1 MITRRFL
8 PLLLTSFFSLLCI
21 TAFSQELYWDDP
33 ITLSEGEGLF
43 PTVAGENT
51 TSLVVW
57 QEIETNENEVNQIWL
72 SAQFFNDDTQTWET
86 RQNFAGPFSYS
97 GEIPNLFSVAATDSG
112 LASIAVLTA
121 PNTISIF
128 TTSDKGESFTRTDI
142 INDDTDLVAPR
153 IFKDARGGFVAF
165 ATKGEEQSFSLE
177 IARSSDGVTWSNFTD
192 FTPSRP
198 LDNSFVPTLSVLPNG
213 NEMVVFQSALT
224 ANNRITYQLYS
235 TYNTS
240 STFESWSSAFLLT
253 NTGATG
259 EDLNLYTNQR
269 PFLHVFDNITYLA
282 WERAAVTASQNPSVF
297 IAQLTS
303 EGRITGRIEQITLNN
318 VIARQPVLFNY
329 NGELT
334 ILWFDT
340 RFGLESIYYAQ
351 KRGVLWLENRISTEN
366 ISSVFGYPLVTNNN
380 KDLHIF
386 WEQTESNSDPQVTRL
401 SVDRNA
407 QPPTLT
413 PISFARGQRT
423 SSDRVTV
430 VVTTPDD
437 SSGVAGYSWIIT
449 QSAFLDP
456 PERLMAF
463 PDEDTISTFITQ
475 DGPWYI
481 KARTLDNA
489 GNWSDSE
496 IITYYRDTT
505 APTSPQIAQNLNI
518 DEQGFQ
524 NSNTFSLTWQ
534 NTDISDEIGG
544 YTYNLQ
550 FIAPLSSYTEN
561 PENYSAQELSTIEP
575 QLPPRVMTN
584 DPIVSLNNQENGV
597 YVFSVA
603 TIDAVGNIGEVTS
616 TPIYL
621 NKYVPFTAITAAI
634 PETDIFGNVSLNILG
649 KGFTYDG
656 YISAIY
662 IDRDGVAPYDLVLE
676 LSSNDYNI
684 ISDQQIQDIS
694 FSSLDEGLYRIGLYH
709 TDRGLFMSRP
719 LLPVSTYGTVKIGDY
734 SYRFN
739 PNWNSITQ
747 AYKFTLQISDILLW
761 TVFAFALLGM
771 IFAMRGII
779 ITTKDTI
786 TVHQE
791 VQALITGGSMPFTS
805 KQKTTELKTRG
816 ISLKY
821 KMMLF
826 TSVLVLTVILLVAI
840 PFGYVFIGTQ
850 EETLSDGLQ
859 ERINVLSDSL
869 ASGVKNYMPSANLL
883 ELGLLLSQT
892 ESMEEVKYATI
903 LGLPAGNTDTHL
915 DHVWVSNDPDIATK
929 IDTEN
934 LVLGSSRYTEST
946 IEPVLAQIEE
956 INTTAITEVGE
967 ITTNISTLTQEGIA
981 LALATDTASVARR
994 NEIQSIINQLTEN
1007 LTVQLNALSVAGSGS
1022 LPEFNTES
1030 LSADSNEFLFY
1041 KPVLY
1046 RQGSEQTYA
1055 RGIVI
1060 LQISIENL
1068 LASLR
1073 DAQIT
1078 IITTTLIIAFF
1089 AIAIGVIGSF
1099 MLATIIIRPISR
1111 LSAHVQMI
1119 RDTEDK
1125 EALDGKDIEITS
1137 KDEIG
1142 NLGEIVNDMTHGL
1155 VKAAAAAKD
1164 LTVGKEVQKMFIPLA
1179 VDSDGKKLTT
1189 GSVED
1194 NNATFFGYYEGAK
1207 GVSGDYFD
1215 YLKLDDRHFAVIKC
1229 DVSGK
1234 GVPASL
1240 IMVEVATLFL
1250 NYFKDWSYKKDK
1262 YDLSGIVGR
1271 INDLIESR
1279 GFKGRFAA
1287 FTLCIFDSVGGDVHF
1302 CNAGDNLIHIYDASE
1317 RKKKTIALTET
1328 PASGVFPTFMV
1339 EMKGG
1344 FVVEKLHLDKDDVL
1358 FLYTDGIEEA
1368 KRLFRDKDY
1377 NVINCEESGL
1387 KDGDV
1392 HGHHAFGMDGEEMAP
1407 ERVNAIIEAVFA
1419 QSTYKIEKYHSPIDN
1434 EQLVF
1439 DFSTCEPTAEN
1450 AIMALVSVEKIF
1462 RMYPT
1467 PKATEFDRVQVDRK
1481 IDEFLQEHFLQY
1493 SDYCSNKRDHTEFA
1507 EYMYYTHIKEDEQ
1520 YDDLTLV
1527 AIKKK

>member
-1 MITRRFL
+1 MTRKFVS
-8 PLLLTSFFSLLCI
+8 LLLFCILSFFVSPV
-21 TAFSQELYWDDP
+21 FSQDLYWDNP
-33 ITLSEGEGLF
+33 VTLSDGEGLF
-43 PTVAGENT
+43 PTVAGENDKA
-51 TSLVVW
+51 LVVW
-57 QEIETNENEVNQIWL
+57 QEIEVDENNNNQIWL
-72 SAQFFNDDTQTWET
+72 SAQFFLNETQTWET
-86 RQNFAGPFSYS
+86 REKFAGPFAYS

-121 PNTISIF
+121 PNTISVF
-128 TTSDKGESFTRTDI
+128 TTNDKGATFERTDI

-153 IFKDARGGFVAF
+153 IFKDARGGFIAF

-177 IARSSDGVTWSNFTD
+177 IARSTDGITWTNFTD

-198 LDNSFVPTLSVLPNG
+198 LDNSFVPTLTVLPNG
-213 NEMVVFQSALT
+213 NEMVVFQAALT

-240 STFESWSSAFLLT
+240 TTFESWSSAFLLT

-269 PFLHVFDNITYLA
+269 PYLHVFDTTTYLA
-282 WERAAVTASQNPSVF
+282 WERAPMTSSQSPGVF

-340 RFGLESIYYAQ
+340 RFGLESIYFAQ
-351 KRGVLWLENRISTEN
+351 KRGLLWLENRISTEN

-386 WEQTESNSDPQVTRL
+386 WEQTESDGDPQVTRL

-407 QPPTLT
+407 APPTIR
-413 PISFARGQRT
+413 PISFTQGQRS
-423 SSDRVTV
+423 SSDRVDIIV
-430 VVTTPDD
+430 STPED
-437 SSGVAGYSWIIT
+437 SSGVAGFSWIIT

-463 PDEDTISTFITQ
+463 PDENAISTFITE
-475 DGPWYI
+475 DGRWYI

-489 GNWSDSE
+489 GNWSDSG

-505 APTSPQIAQNLNI
+505 APTTPQLTQTLNV
-518 DEQGFQ
+518 DEDGFQ
-524 NSNTFSLTWQ
+524 VSNTFNISWQ
-534 NTDISDEIGG
+534 NTDTSDQLGG

-550 FIAPLSSYTEN
+550 FVAPISSYLED
-561 PENYSAQELSTIEP
+561 PESYSAQALSTIEP
-575 QLPPRVMTN
+575 QLPPR
-584 DPIVSLNNQENGV
+584 IVSEEPIAAWDNQDNGV
-597 YVFSVA
+597 YLFSVA
-603 TIDAVGNIGEVTS
+603 AVDSVGNIGEVTS
-616 TPIYL
+616 TPVYL
-621 NKYVPFTAITAAI
+621 NKYIPFTTITAAV
-634 PETDIFGNVSLNILG
+634 PQTDIFGNVSLNILG

-656 YISAIY
+656 VISAVY
-662 IDRDGVAPYDLVLE
+662 IDSDGVAPYDLVLE
-676 LSSNDYNI
+676 LSSNDYSI
-684 ISDQQIQDIS
+684 ISDQQIQNIS

-709 TDRGLFMSRP
+709 TERGLFMSRP
-719 LLPVSTYGTVKIGDY
+719 ILPVSSFGTVKIGDY
-734 SYRFN
+734 TYRFN
-739 PNWNSITQ
+739 PNWNNITQ
-747 AYKFTLQISDILLW
+747 TYNITLQISDILLW
-761 TVFAFALLGM
+761 SVFAFAFMGM
-771 IFAMRGII
+771 IFAIRGLIL
-779 ITTKDTI
+779 TAKDTI
-786 TVHQE
+786 TIQQE
-791 VQALITGGSMPFTS
+791 VHALITGGSMPFTD
-805 KQKTTELKTRG
+805 KQKSTELKSRG

-826 TSVLVLTVILLVAI
+826 TSALVLTVILLVAI

-883 ELGLLLSQT
+883 ELGLLLNQT
-892 ESMEEVKYATI
+892 EAMEEVQYATI
-903 LGLPAGNTDTHL
+903 LGLPANNSDTNL
-915 DHVWVSNDPDIATK
+915 DHVWVSNDPNITEK
-929 IDTEN
+929 IDSEN
-934 LVLGSSRYTEST
+934 LILGSSRYTDT
-946 IEPVLAQIEE
+946 AIEPVITQLNE
-956 INTTAITEVGE
+956 INATAISEVGE
-967 ITTNISTLTQEGIA
+967 ITANISSLTQEGIA

-994 NEIQSIINQLTEN
+994 DEIQSIINQLTEN
-1007 LTVQLNALSVAGSGS
+1007 LTVQLNALSVSGSGS
-1022 LPEFNTES
+1022 IPAFNSES
-1030 LSADSNEFLFY
+1030 FSADSTDFLFY

-1055 RGIVI
+1055 RGIVV

-1125 EALDGKDIEITS
+1125 EELEGKDIEITS
-1137 KDEIG
+1137 RDEIG
-1142 NLGEIVNDMTHGL
+1142 NLGVIVNDMTHGL

-1164 LTVGKEVQKMFIPLA
+1164 LTVGKEVQKMFIPLS

-1189 GSVED
+1189 GIVED

-1250 NYFKDWSYKKDK
+1250 NYFKDWTYKKDK

-1377 NVINCEESGL
+1377 NVVICEEPGL
-1387 KDGDV
+1387 KEGDI
-1392 HGHHAFGMDGEEMAP
+1392 HGHHTYGMDGEEMAP
-1407 ERVNAIIEAVFA
+1407 ERVNAIIEAVFS
-1419 QSTYKIEKYHSPIDN
+1419 QSTYKIEKYHSPIDH
-1434 EQLVF
+1434 EELVF
-1439 DFSTCEPTAEN
+1439 DFSSCEPTAEN
-1450 AIMALVSVEKIF
+1450 AIMALVSAEKIF
-1462 RMYPT
+1462 RMYPM
-1467 PKATEFDRVQVDRK
+1467 PNATEFDRVQVDRK
-1481 IDEFLQEHFLQY
+1481 VDEFLQKHFLQY
-1493 SDYCSNKRDHTEFA
+1493 SDYCANKRDHTEFA